1 MATYPGMRY
10 CLDCVGRCFE
20 QEAAKCVAV
29 TYNSVGGACT
39 HYSSVTAVYS
49 GASTNTACVSAAPP
63 LPPIKPGPAPGP
75 PPGPPSPP
83 PGPGPPSPSPPPSPP
98 GPPTPP
104 PPPPPPG
111 PPGPRK
117 SCSAASP
124 LQCEA
129 ARCPKNAPYECT
141 AGSADGGCT
150 ASAGQWPVSPA
161 CSSCVDLSQCK
172 R

>member
-39 HYSSVTAVYS
+39 HYSKVTAVYS

-75 PPGPPSPP
+75 PPGPGPPSP
-83 PGPGPPSPSPPPSPP
+83 PPSPSPP
-98 GPPTPP
+98 GPP
-104 PPPPPPG
+104 PPPSPPPPPLPPPG
-111 PPGPRK
+111 PPGPPGK

-124 LQCEA
+124 LQCKA
-129 ARCPKNAPYECT
+129 ARCPKTAPYECT

-161 CSSCVDLSQCK
+161 CSSCVDLSQCT